1 MDFRQIYS
9 EKEKEY
15 IEMQGK
21 HAERQI
27 KKMLKQGYKIFQEQD
42 FGAFHT
48 IDFYRKFDFDYS
60 DHKLMF
66 VYPDGTWKMN

>member
-1 MDFRQIYS
+1 
-9 EKEKEY
+9 
-15 IEMQGK
+15 MQGK

-66 VYPDGTWKMN
+66 VYLSAER